1 VLLCCESFFH
11 TRGLRSRGTR
21 DIDFAVAT
29 QIPNEQLLEKG
40 YRVLGEKIL
49 TPRDFKIDIFAGDI
63 IGGIPIKDIINRAEN
78 TDVGRKRK
86 NRIKVACL
94 EELIILKYRA
104 DREQDYE
111 DLSDIAGTR
120 FTKINWS
127 LLQSL
132 TKDEVEFSEIKNT
145 MNIYRNR

>member
-86 NRIKVACL
+86 K
-94 EELIILKYRA
+94 
-104 DREQDYE
+104 
-111 DLSDIAGTR
+111 
-120 FTKINWS
+120 
-127 LLQSL
+127 
-132 TKDEVEFSEIKNT
+132 
-145 MNIYRNR
+145 

>member
-1 VLLCCESFFH
+1 MLVE
-11 TRGLRSRGTR
+11 R
-21 DIDFAVAT
+21 
-29 QIPNEQLLEKG
+29 E
-40 YRVLGEKIL
+40 
-49 TPRDFKIDIFAGDI
+49 
-63 IGGIPIKDIINRAEN
+63 
-78 TDVGRKRK
+78 K

-94 EELIILKYRA
+94 EDLIILKYRA